1 MNLWFLNPPPPLS
14 CWCCNCSVCQI
25 SLLLCTLLLQEMN
38 IHGYK
43 GALQN
48 KHLFRNFLP
57 SAWGKGN
64 LVPNPFP
71 AYEMEYI
78 YFAILLFPYSWWV
91 NNTCQSRYL
100 FHHISSLFHH
110 VNSTFPKLKSQFV
123 SLTSHFVKSPNPL
136 CQQSLNNQILSSQKI
151 FHIHFLSSMPRN
163 DLPNCVTQIAHNLVS
178 QNLMSCLNAWN
189 FSLPSFP

>member
-48 KHLFRNFLP
+48 KHFFRNFLP

-64 LVPNPFP
+64 LVPNLFP

-78 YFAILLFPYSWWV
+78 YFAILLFCYFPILGGC
-91 NNTCQSRYL
+91 TT
-100 FHHISSLFHH
+100 H
-110 VNSTFPKLKSQFV
+110 VNPDIYFIRFPAYFIMS
-123 SLTSHFVKSPNPL
+123 
-136 CQQSLNNQILSSQKI
+136 IL
-151 FHIHFLSSMPRN
+151 
-163 DLPNCVTQIAHNLVS
+163 
-178 QNLMSCLNAWN
+178 
-189 FSLPSFP
+189 SLPSWNHNLSAWHPTLSSHQIHLANKA